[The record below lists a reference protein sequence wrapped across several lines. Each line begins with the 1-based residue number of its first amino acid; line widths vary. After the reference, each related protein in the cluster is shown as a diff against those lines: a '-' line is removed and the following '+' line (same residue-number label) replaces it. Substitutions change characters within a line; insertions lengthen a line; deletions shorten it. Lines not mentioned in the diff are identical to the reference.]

1 MSVAG
6 APGRRRLHPAVRLCA
21 LQLALVL
28 LLGIGELAARWLA
41 VPPPTLLRLPDPELW
56 VATADGDIGLR
67 PCWSGTSSAVAGASV
82 LVTTNSLGMRDREF
96 AGKAAGERRLL
107 LLGDEGVF
115 GAGVPAEH
123 ALPTQLQQAL
133 ADRGEA
139 WTVGN
144 GGVPR
149 YGSRHAAQ
157 QFERLD
163 AAFAPDAVVWCGNL
177 GDDTRDDQ
185 EPERT
190 VYAGHLLRGPQV
202 AAVQASWRARLACRS
217 ALARWIERA
226 WAGDDGPFASLP
238 EALPELGERTFAG
251 LFLDV
256 GDGDP
261 AWQGRPPERARWL
274 EPLRAS
280 LRTMRERADRRP
292 LWFVVVPTRWQLGE
306 GERQEALRRLG
317 FRPLDCPRGA
327 GQQRWLAVAAE
338 LGVAAVDA
346 TPALAAEP
354 DPAALFTADGL
365 LMSARGHAALAR
377 WLAGALADVL
387 PR

>member
-1 MSVAG
+1 MSPTDAS
-6 APGRRRLHPAVRLCA
+6 PRRRLHPALRLCA
-21 LQLALVL
+21 AQVVLVVLVL
-28 LLGIGELAARWLA
+28 LGELVARALT
-41 VPPPTLLRLPDPELW
+41 VPPAALSRLGAPELW
-56 VATADGDIGLR
+56 VATADGDIALR
-67 PCWSGTSSAVAGASV
+67 PCWTGSSDGGGADEV
-82 LVTTNSLGMRDREF
+82 PVTTNVLGMRDREF
-96 AGKAAGERRLL
+96 AAKAAGERRLL
-107 LLGDEGVF
+107 LLGDEVVF
-115 GAGVPAEH
+115 GAGVPAEQ
-123 ALPTQLQQAL
+123 ALPARLQQAL

-149 YGSRHAAQ
+149 YGSRHAAL
-157 QFERLD
+157 QFARLD
-163 AAFAPDAVVWCGNL
+163 AAFAADAVVWCGNL
-177 GDDTRDDQ
+177 GDDTCDDL

-190 VYAGHLLRGPQV
+190 VYAGWLLRGPQV
-202 AAVQASWRARLACRS
+202 AAVQASWWARLGCRS
-217 ALARWIERA
+217 ALARWIDGA
-226 WAGDDGPFASLP
+226 WADEPLWAPLP

-261 AWQGRPPERARWL
+261 SWQGRPPRRGRWL

-306 GERQEALRRLG
+306 GERQAALRRLG

-354 DPAALFTADGL
+354 DPAALFAADGL
-365 LMSARGHAALAR
+365 QLSALGHAALAR
-377 WLAGALADVL
+377 WLAGALAAS